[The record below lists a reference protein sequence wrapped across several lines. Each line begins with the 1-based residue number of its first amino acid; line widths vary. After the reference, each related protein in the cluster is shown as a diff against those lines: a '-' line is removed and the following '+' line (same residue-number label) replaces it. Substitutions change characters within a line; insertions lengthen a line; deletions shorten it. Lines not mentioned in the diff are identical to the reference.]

1 MSSQF
6 NYALE
11 SEILILNEL
20 REPDAKDRRAL
31 ANRLKPVIAA
41 PPEYLSINRKGLH
54 PYDMANRLLVLAFSN
69 DPVPITLDSQDR
81 RWFAIKSTAPRMTPE
96 AGAAMWKWF
105 DQGGASACTAWL
117 YARDVSAFNP
127 GAAPPMTEFKLTLV
141 EQGMSAN
148 ESFLVDTIRQR
159 KGLFANGVIA
169 SPFHAICDTL
179 SVNAPG
185 MFKVSQTALLH
196 ALQECQWI
204 DLGRVSSREYTSKKQ
219 IYCAPDMLEHTKSDL
234 RAMAE
239 GVVVR
244 ADTPMAAVSH
254 LRPIK
259 NAP

>member
-1 MSSQF
+1 
-6 NYALE
+6 
-11 SEILILNEL
+11 
-20 REPDAKDRRAL
+20 
-31 ANRLKPVIAA
+31 
-41 PPEYLSINRKGLH
+41 
-54 PYDMANRLLVLAFSN
+54 
-69 DPVPITLDSQDR
+69 
-81 RWFAIKSTAPRMTPE
+81 
-96 AGAAMWKWF
+96 
-105 DQGGASACTAWL
+105 
-117 YARDVSAFNP
+117 
-127 GAAPPMTEFKLTLV
+127 MTEFKMTLV

-159 KGLFANGVIA
+159 KGLFANGVIS

-239 GVVVR
+239 GVIVR